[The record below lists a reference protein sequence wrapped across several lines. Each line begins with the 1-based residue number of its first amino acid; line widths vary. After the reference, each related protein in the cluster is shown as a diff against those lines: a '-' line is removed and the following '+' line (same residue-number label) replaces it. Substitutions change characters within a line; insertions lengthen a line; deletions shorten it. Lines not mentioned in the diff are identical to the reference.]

1 MQIDCATAKPRLLY
15 EILTAA
21 VSPRP
26 IAWVST
32 MGADASHNLAP
43 FSFYNVFSAVP
54 PVLGFA
60 TGYAGPDKSPKDTLA
75 NIRANGEFVVNMV
88 DSRLIAAMNETSANL
103 PYGQSEFERAGL
115 AMSPSRIV
123 TPPRVAEV
131 RIAFECHRR
140 DIIDLGGSALILGDI
155 LSVYLADDLMSEEG
169 RVRLSS
175 EEMDTIGRLCGE
187 DYLGLNGLM
196 RLARPLN

>member
-1 MQIDCATAKPRLLY
+1 MQIDCASAKPRLLY

-60 TGYAGPDKSPKDTLA
+60 TGYAGPDKTPKDTLA

-88 DSRLIAAMNETSANL
+88 DSRVMTAMNETSASL

-115 AMSPSRIV
+115 TMAPSQVV
-123 TPPRVAEV
+123 TLPRVAEV
-131 RIAFECHRR
+131 RIAFECRRR

-155 LSVYLADDLMSEEG
+155 VSVYVADDLMGEQG
-169 RVRLSS
+169 RPMLDA
-175 EEMDTIGRLCGE
+175 EEMDTIGRLGGE
-187 DYLGLNGLM
+187 DYLGLKGLK
-196 RLARPLN
+196 RLVRPRD